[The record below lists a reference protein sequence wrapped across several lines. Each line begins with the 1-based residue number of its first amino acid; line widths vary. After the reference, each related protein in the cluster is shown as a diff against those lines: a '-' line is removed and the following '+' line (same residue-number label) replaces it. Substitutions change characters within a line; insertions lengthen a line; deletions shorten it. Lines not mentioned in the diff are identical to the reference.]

1 MEWHKNKKG
10 QIIKKK
16 LLLLKSYLGR
26 LGQLDCYKRW
36 LLTESRKDNI
46 TSCKVYFN
54 TFIFIHIK
62 DFKTGVK
69 TGGYKLWDNKRSF
82 KKYVRKHPYNRITA
96 KKEKLNVMLHEVIV
110 RY

>member
-62 DFKTGVK
+62 DFKEGRYHLLRDK
-69 TGGYKLWDNKRSF
+69 KPFKR
-82 KKYVRKHPYNRITA
+82 YVRKHPYNRITA
-96 KKEKLNVMLHEVIV
+96 KEEKLNVMLHEVIKC
-110 RY
+110 